1 MASKLIRWAVA
12 AAAAIVALLLLLLA
26 VAHLPFVRARVLDR
40 ARAYAA
46 RDLGISL
53 EADAIEYSLIARS
66 ATLRNVTI
74 SVPGQPPLARAHS
87 AGVVLSRRLVRG
99 VLEVERLDLVRPRIT
114 IVRHPDGTTNL
125 PPGSKDESQAATPLE
140 LGTIV
145 VRQLEFAFDDR
156 LATRTVSAGPIDLK
170 LDTSRTSPR
179 PGSFGPSPFTIQ
191 LGAQNGTWPA
201 EATSGGAPR
210 RRPESLPLAGTMAG
224 RVAFDGARLTVPE
237 LRVETP
243 EGRMAV
249 DGWADLIADRPLV
262 EAHSHITVDLA
273 RARRFVSLERV
284 SLAGAVE
291 ASVAA
296 SGPLVDPAL
305 RLSVEGRDLAYGSL
319 TGIRMTGTGA
329 YGGGRIDVQ
338 RLQVTSRLGEL
349 DASGTLKDG
358 TSGQVSANWRRVDL
372 DQVLAASGVVLPV
385 ALGSSADGR
394 LTATL
399 EPIAQSGSGWPRRV
413 QAEGSTRLVPAGTGL
428 SLAGDAD
435 LAIRSGD
442 WSLRHA
448 VSSPIGRLALEGSV
462 HGRLTPDGSDS
473 SLDRGTRLRID
484 DLAGLVPLLREAG
497 VSLPPPL
504 GDRLNGRV
512 TAIVQLAGMATR
524 PVASATIAGRGL
536 QAGDIP
542 PTDLDATLA
551 IDRTA
556 MRASAVEARLGATT
570 LKASGQHEW
579 TGAFDGRFDGATN
592 DLDQLMRSF
601 AFSGLSLGG
610 SARITGTIA
619 GSAQSPRAQA
629 ALEARGVSVDGTAV
643 GAVNATLTFADN
655 ALNVNAEAPQMA
667 LGAKGRL
674 DAREPY
680 AYQAEVAFDRTPIA
694 PLVPARLRDRVK
706 IDDGT
711 IDGRVRAQ
719 GNLTPASGHESS
731 PVAASQRAERERGV
745 AGAGG
750 GRLRAEGASASL
762 AEALAEAGA
771 PAQIKRLEVDA
782 LQVRVRTLRADASG
796 SLSRES
802 MSERLELRLEGSLP
816 DMAAIAAPYLPESPV
831 QADGSVSVN
840 LQVGGTLTTPEPSGT
855 ATLCASSVSYG
866 DLPPATEVALDARI
880 EPGRVLVD
888 SLTATWQRAVLS
900 AKAELP
906 LNLLAPGTFGT
917 GGTSG
922 SPGTLTARLT
932 NVAPAALAPF
942 LSPAQLRELAGTM
955 SATVTAETDAFAFD
969 RVRASLIVDQASL
982 TLAGVPF
989 SQVAPTRLRL
999 AGGYAGVEDFRWTSQ
1014 GNELTVSGGAQ
1025 VASDPPRL
1033 DLAVKGLV
1041 DLRMLGAFVTD
1052 VGTAGI
1058 ATTDLAVT
1066 GPPSAP
1072 EVQGTVGIRDG
1083 EVRVPAPP
1091 IIASDLNGD
1100 LRISGGR
1107 AIGVTITG
1115 LVNGGAAKITGEI
1128 DAAALADPRGRLTLT
1143 ARNVAV
1149 EYPDGFATESNAD
1162 LTLALGGGGRSRAGA
1177 VAEAGS
1183 LTGRI
1188 EVLNGTYREPL
1199 VISSGLVAGLRRDA
1213 VPAASGSSML
1223 STLRLNVTVV
1233 TAEDVRIDNN
1243 YGRLNLSA
1251 HLNVVGT
1258 PAEPG
1263 AIGRIE
1269 ATEDSEIYLA
1279 GNTYKIDRLVVDLTN
1294 RRAISPSVSFLAET
1308 RVGSVPIEVELDCPA
1323 NGPCEREVRSL
1334 ASGTTNAEA
1343 EERLFGVSTDPSVAG
1358 EQLARLLSGEILGIV
1373 GRTVGLDT
1381 LRLEQGVGRGDI
1393 FEDPTL
1399 IAGDVDPASRLTLGE
1414 RLAENVELVYSQ
1426 NLADSG
1432 FTWSTTYFAPYGI
1445 SLRALLLDDQSR
1457 SYEFRHEPRFG
1468 GARRE
1473 RPSRA
1478 LGAKIAD
1485 VRILGTPGFPEN
1497 ELRGRLKLGEGDRFE
1512 FGKWQED
1519 RRRLEEFYQSR
1530 GFLEARIRA
1539 RRQEEV
1545 GAVVLEYSIDR
1556 GPETRL
1562 ELHGIDLPDQSEQRI
1577 RERWSAAVFDG
1588 FLERDARTIVRDYL
1602 YQQGRLAAAVNV
1614 SIRRDDA
1621 NGRKTLRID
1630 VIPGPEMAFRLRFT
1644 GNQVLPTERLYE
1656 LAATVGTLTA
1666 WLDPAAFEGAVERLY
1681 KEEGL
1686 LAADA
1691 EVLEPVIDG
1700 DSGAD
1705 GASIVQVVIREGEPW
1720 IVGRVALEGTEVLSG
1735 SGGAETIDF
1744 RSGMRYQARVVAAAA
1759 EKLERHLRQAGFL
1772 EAEVA
1777 VDTTVDDA
1785 ARRVDLH
1792 VRAQPGPRSILSGV
1806 IVEGADS
1813 EKPLVA
1819 RAIELTPGAPVSPV
1833 AIGRTR
1839 RALYDSDVF
1848 RNVEIALEPAD
1859 ASAAPADLRGP
1870 PPVEGVDRPVVAR
1883 VRLEERP
1890 RYRFRYGFAL
1900 NDEVVSPEE
1909 RDQRLGFAADLEN
1922 RNLFGSG
1929 AILGLSARI
1938 RRDQQVGRV
1947 NLGSNRFLGLPL
1959 RSSLFVS
1966 RGREDVGSE
1975 AAIDTAVSDV
1985 TEVSAEQSFR
1995 LRRFIELRYG
2005 YGLGRNRTFLNCV
2018 SIGCEPFDI
2027 RVRVARLTGGGL
2039 VDRRSNPFDPTG
2051 GWFTSATFEL
2061 SRQGIGSDLNFL
2073 RSFLQYFQFTPI
2085 GDRTV
2090 FAAAVRLG
2098 LARTFADEDLIP
2110 SERFFGGGAT
2120 TVRGYRED
2128 DLGPRSLFGDAE
2140 GGRAMLVLNAEARF
2154 PVYRWVRG
2162 VGFVDMGNVYPMVSD
2177 ISFSDLLVG
2186 LGGGLRLDTPVGVIR
2201 FDLAV
2206 PANRRSF
2213 DPKWRVHFGLGH
2225 AF

>member
-12 AAAAIVALLLLLLA
+12 AAAAIVALILLLLA
-26 VAHLPFVRARVLDR
+26 VAHLPFVRARVLER

-46 RDLGISL
+46 RELSISL

-74 SVPGQPPLARAHS
+74 AVPGQPPLVRADS
-87 AGVVLSRRLVRG
+87 AGVVLSRRLFGG

-125 PPGSKDESQAATPLE
+125 PPGSADESQAATPLE
-140 LGTIV
+140 LGTIDI
-145 VRQLEFAFDDR
+145 RQLAFALDDR
-156 LATRTVSAGPIDLK
+156 LATRTVAAGPIDLR
-170 LDTSRTSPR
+170 LDTSRTSPP

-191 LGAQNGTWPA
+191 LDG
-201 EATSGGAPR
+201 
-210 RRPESLPLAGTMAG
+210 PESLTLAGTMAG
-224 RVAFDGARLTVPE
+224 RVAFDGARLKVPE

-243 EGRMAV
+243 EGRIAA

-262 EAHSHITVDLA
+262 EARSHITFDLA
-273 RARRFVSLERV
+273 RARRFAGLDEV
-284 SLAGAVE
+284 SLAGAVQ
-291 ASVAA
+291 ASVVA

-305 RLSVEGRDLAYGSL
+305 RLSVEGRDLAYRSL
-319 TGIRMTGTGA
+319 TGVRLTGTGT
-329 YGGGRIDVQ
+329 YSGGRLDVQ
-338 RLQVTSRLGEL
+338 RLQLTSRLGEI

-358 TSGQVSANWRRVDL
+358 TSGQVAASWRSVDL
-372 DQVLAASGVVLPV
+372 DRVLAASGVVLPI

-399 EPIAQSGSGWPRRV
+399 DGIAQSDSDWPGRV
-413 QAEGSTRLVPAGTGL
+413 QAEGSTRLSARGNGL
-428 SLAGDAD
+428 SLGGTAN
-435 LAIRSGD
+435 LTLRSGS
-442 WSLRHA
+442 WSLPHA
-448 VSSPIGRLALEGSV
+448 LSSSTGRASV
-462 HGRLTPDGSDS
+462 DGVVTGQLTPGADDS
-473 SLDRGTRLRID
+473 TLSRGTRLRVD
-484 DLAGLVPLLREAG
+484 DLAAIVPILRQAGVPLPPQLVERVAG
-497 VSLPPPL
+497 RMT
-504 GDRLNGRV
+504 G
-512 TAIVQLAGMATR
+512 AITLSGTATR
-524 PVASATIAGRGL
+524 PTVSTTIAARGL
-536 QAGDIP
+536 QAGEIP
-542 PTDLDATLA
+542 ATDLDAILEITRRALRARTL
-551 IDRTA
+551 
-556 MRASAVEARLGATT
+556 EARLGATSLT
-570 LKASGQHEW
+570 ASGEYAW
-579 TGAFDGRFDGATN
+579 TGAFDASFDAKTN

-601 AFSGLSLGG
+601 ALSGVSLAGTARLAGTASG
-610 SARITGTIA
+610 SV
-619 GSAQSPRAQA
+619 QSPRAQA
-629 ALEARGVSVDGTAV
+629 TLAANGVSVDGTPV
-643 GAVNATLTFADN
+643 GAVHATLTFAN
-655 ALNVNAEAPQMA
+655 NSVHTAAEAPEIA
-667 LGAKGRL
+667 LRADVRL

-680 AYQAEVAFDRTPIA
+680 AYQADAVFDRTAIPA
-694 PLVPARLRDRVK
+694 LVPARLRDR
-706 IDDGT
+706 ININEGT
-711 IDGRVRAQ
+711 IAGRVRVE
-719 GNLTPASGHESS
+719 GDLKSPSS
-731 PVAASQRAERERGV
+731 LPHLIQA
-745 AGAGG
+745 
-750 GRLRAEGASASL
+750 
-762 AEALAEAGA
+762 
-771 PAQIKRLEVDA
+771 DA
-782 LQVRVRTLRADASG
+782 LQVRIGKAIQARASG
-796 SLSRES
+796 SLGRERTGD
-802 MSERLELRLEGSLP
+802 RLELHVEGPLSDLT
-816 DMAAIAAPYLPESPV
+816 ALAAPYMPASPIE
-831 QADGSVSVN
+831 ADGS
-840 LQVGGTLTTPEPSGT
+840 LTIDLRVGGTITAPEPAGT
-855 ATLCASSVSYG
+855 ATLRAASVSYA
-866 DLPPATEVALDARI
+866 DLPPATQVALDARI
-880 EPGRVLVD
+880 EPSRVLVD
-888 SLTATWQRAVLS
+888 SLTATWQQAALS

-917 GGTSG
+917 PGTSG
-922 SPGTLTARLT
+922 TLGTLTARLT
-932 NVAPAALAPF
+932 NVSPAALAPF
-942 LSPAQLRELAGTM
+942 LSPEQLRELGGTL
-955 SATVTAETDAFAFD
+955 SAAVTAETDAFALD
-969 RVRASLIVDQASL
+969 RVRASLIVDQATL
-982 TLAGVPF
+982 ALAGVPL
-989 SQVAPTRLRL
+989 SQVVPTRLRL
-999 AGGYAGVEDFRWTSQ
+999 AAGYAAVEDFRWTSQ
-1014 GNELTVSGGAQ
+1014 GNELIVSGGAH

-1033 DLAVKGLV
+1033 DLGVKGLI

-1066 GPPSAP
+1066 GPLSAP
-1072 EVQGTVGIRDG
+1072 EVRGAVGIRDG
-1083 EVRVPAPP
+1083 EVRVQRPP
-1091 IIASDLNGD
+1091 IIASDLTGD

-1107 AIGVTITG
+1107 AIGVTMTG

-1128 DAAALADPRGRLTLT
+1128 DATALDDPRGQLTLT

-1162 LTLALGGGGRSRAGA
+1162 LTLALGGANH
-1177 VAEAGS
+1177 S
-1183 LTGRI
+1183 LAGRI

-1199 VISSGLVAGLRRDA
+1199 VISTGLVSGLHREA
-1213 VPAASGSSML
+1213 VPAATGSPML
-1223 STLRLNVTVV
+1223 AKLRLNVTVV

-1251 HLNVVGT
+1251 NLNLVGT
-1258 PAEPG
+1258 PAQPG

-1279 GNTYKIDRLVVDLTN
+1279 GNTYKIERLVVDLAN

-1308 RVGSVPIEVELDCPA
+1308 RVGSVPIEIELECPA
-1323 NGPCEREVRSL
+1323 NGPCEREVRSQ

-1343 EERLFGVSTDPSVAG
+1343 EALLFGVSTDPSVAG

-1381 LRLEQGVGRGDI
+1381 LRLEQGAGRGDI

-1399 IAGDVDPASRLTLGE
+1399 VAGDVDPASRLTLGE
-1414 RLAENVELVYSQ
+1414 RLGENVELVYSQ
-1426 NLADSG
+1426 NLAESG

-1457 SYEFRHEPRFG
+1457 SYEFRHEPRFS
-1468 GARRE
+1468 GARRD
-1473 RPSRA
+1473 RPKRTP
-1478 LGAKIAD
+1478 GAKIAD
-1485 VRILGTPGFPEN
+1485 VRIAGTPGFPEN

-1519 RRRLEEFYQSR
+1519 RRRLEELYHSR

-1539 RRQEEV
+1539 RRQEEA
-1545 GAVVLEYSIDR
+1545 GAVVLDYSIDR

-1562 ELHGIDLPDQSEQRI
+1562 EVHGIDLPDPSEEKI

-1588 FLERDARTIVRDYL
+1588 FLERDARTIVRNHL
-1602 YQQGRLAAAVNV
+1602 YQQGRLSASVNASV
-1614 SIRRDDA
+1614 RRDGA
-1621 NGRKTLRID
+1621 NTRKTLRID
-1630 VIPGPEMAFRLRFT
+1630 VTPGPEMAFRLRFT
-1644 GNQVLPTERLYE
+1644 GNRVLPAERLYE

-1681 KEEGL
+1681 QEEGL

-1700 DSGAD
+1700 DPGAD
-1705 GASIVQVVIREGEPW
+1705 ASSIVQVIIREGEAW
-1720 IVGRVALEGTEVLSG
+1720 IIGRVALEGTEVLSG
-1735 SGGAETIDF
+1735 SGTETIDF

-1759 EKLERHLRQAGFL
+1759 EKLERHFRQAGFL
-1772 EAEVA
+1772 EAQVA

-1792 VRAQPGPRSILSGV
+1792 VRAQPGPRSILTGV
-1806 IVEGADS
+1806 IVEGADP

-1839 RALYDSDVF
+1839 RALYDSGVF
-1848 RNVEIALEPAD
+1848 RSVEIALEPVD
-1859 ASAAPADLRGP
+1859 GSAAPAELRGP
-1870 PPVEGVDRPVVAR
+1870 PPSGKMDRPVVAR

-1900 NDEVVSPEE
+1900 NDEVVSLDE
-1909 RDQRLGFAADLEN
+1909 RSQRLGFAADLEN

-1947 NLGSNRFLGLPL
+1947 NLGSNRFFGLPL
-1959 RSSLFVS
+1959 RSNLFVS
-1966 RGREDVGSE
+1966 RGREDLGSE
-1975 AAIDTAVSDV
+1975 AATDSAVSDV
-1985 TEVSAEQSFR
+1985 TEVSAEQSYR

-2005 YGLGRNRTFLNCV
+2005 YGLGRNRTFLNCT
-2018 SIGCEPFDI
+2018 SFDCIPFDI

-2085 GDRTV
+2085 GNRTV
-2090 FAAAVRLG
+2090 LASAVRLG
-2098 LARTFADEDLIP
+2098 LARTFEDEELIP
-2110 SERFFGGGAT
+2110 SERFFAGGAT

-2128 DLGPRSLFGDAE
+2128 DLGPRSIFGDAE
-2140 GGRAMLVLNAEARF
+2140 GGRAMLILNAEARF

-2162 VGFVDMGNVYPMVSD
+2162 VGFVDMGNVYPMVGD

-2206 PANRRSF
+2206 PANRRPF

-2225 AF
+2225 SF